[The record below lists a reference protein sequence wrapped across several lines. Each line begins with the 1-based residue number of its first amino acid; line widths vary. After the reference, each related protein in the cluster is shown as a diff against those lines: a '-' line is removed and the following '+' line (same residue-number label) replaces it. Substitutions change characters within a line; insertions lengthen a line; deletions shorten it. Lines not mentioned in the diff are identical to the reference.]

1 MQKLTQQA
9 LKVGNLAQKEWPKNI
24 TSDHCKTAYPG
35 RPLIQYVLMLDAGS
49 MGSRIHAY
57 KFNYCN
63 ATPELEDEAAF
74 GHVEPGLSSYGNDPE
89 AAAQSL
95 DKLLEISLKAVPL
108 YLHSSTPIAVK
119 ATAGLRLLG
128 DEMSNKIL
136 EAVRQRLE
144 SQYPFPIIKEQG
156 VAVMDGAEEGKTVCP
171 IIWTYDPIPLCFSPM
186 TICCFDT
193 EPFDLSTCRRIC
205 MGDSQLS
212 SGEIQLADKE
222 GYSSHLGHG
231 RSFHASRIRT
241 SGRWGTLCRPG
252 CAPIPDELQRQP
264 ICPIPTL
271 PPGLW
276 LDDGSQSDQQ
286 LLGRQSNQHGH
297 GKYPWP
303 GRDLS
308 PMPPCWTSSVMDH
321 IVRRDSGSRWYV

>member
-1 MQKLTQQA
+1 MLLHLPRKLTHPA
-9 LKVGNLAQKEWPKNI
+9 LKVGDLAQKEWPKNI
-24 TSDHCKTAYPG
+24 TSSHCKTAYPG

-95 DKLLEISLKAVPL
+95 DKLLEISLKAVPQ

-128 DEMSNKIL
+128 DEKSNKIL

-156 VAVMDGAEEGKTVCP
+156 VAVMDGAEEGKA
-171 IIWTYDPIPLCFSPM
+171 
-186 TICCFDT
+186 
-193 EPFDLSTCRRIC
+193 
-205 MGDSQLS
+205 
-212 SGEIQLADKE
+212 LAAL
-222 GYSSHLGHG
+222 HL
-231 RSFHASRIRT
+231 AI
-241 SGRWGTLCRPG
+241 
-252 CAPIPDELQRQP
+252 
-264 ICPIPTL
+264 
-271 PPGLW
+271 
-276 LDDGSQSDQQ
+276 
-286 LLGRQSNQHGH
+286 
-297 GKYPWP
+297 
-303 GRDLS
+303 
-308 PMPPCWTSSVMDH
+308 
-321 IVRRDSGSRWYV
+321 